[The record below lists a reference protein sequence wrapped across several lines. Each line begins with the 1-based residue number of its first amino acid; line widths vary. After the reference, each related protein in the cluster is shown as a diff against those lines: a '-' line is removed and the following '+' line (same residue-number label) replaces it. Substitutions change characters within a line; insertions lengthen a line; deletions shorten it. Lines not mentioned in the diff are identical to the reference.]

1 MKKGFL
7 FALFAAIAMCF
18 VACTPDDPSPD
29 NGNSNNYSNMVV
41 GTWLVDNMTFNG
53 EEMTPEDMRITM
65 NEGGTG
71 EVVVNGVHE
80 NNTFSW
86 TVSGSTLSI
95 NPNGGGNYTFN
106 ISSITATECSM
117 TGNVVPGTDMTG
129 DVAIHMTK
137 TNGDNPGPG
146 PTPEDFPA
154 NTMWEFAFDTT
165 IVHDSI
171 PIPINANMTFSLDF
185 VNTTNCDLSIHYMIS
200 AMSIPMADSVMT
212 IPATYT
218 YNTAAAE
225 GELTLISSDGGDNE
239 TLPFIYNSSDNT
251 IIIDVPEEFFD
262 NDDDEGG
269 SGTPSMPTHW
279 VFLRVR

>member
-29 NGNSNNYSNMVV
+29 NDNSTNYSSMVV

-171 PIPINANMTFSLDF
+171 PMPINANITFSLDF
-185 VNTTNCDLSIHYMIS
+185 VSTTNCDLSIHYMIS
-200 AMSIPMADSVMT
+200 AMSMPLADSVMT

-225 GELTLISSDGGDNE
+225 GELTLTSPDGGDSE

-262 NDDDEGG
+262 DDDEGG

-279 VFLRVR
+279 VFRRVR

>member
-29 NGNSNNYSNMVV
+29 NDNSTNYSSMVV

-95 NPNGGGNYTFN
+95 NPNGGDNYTFN

-171 PIPINANMTFSLDF
+171 PMPINANITFSLDF
-185 VNTTNCDLSIHYMIS
+185 VSTTNCDLSIHYMIS
-200 AMSIPMADSVMT
+200 AMSMPLADSVMT

-225 GELTLISSDGGDNE
+225 GELTLTSPDGGDSE

-262 NDDDEGG
+262 DDDEDG

-279 VFLRVR
+279 VFRRVR